1 MITYNFVILD
11 FNKTISPFLNF
22 VDENEF
28 LEKLWEWCYEDDL
41 WDYLDE
47 NPEVLTNSED
57 LENYILNTFIPEDL
71 FHRYEDDDLNCF
83 AFTVSDE
90 KLDTKEYNEDR
101 ALSFILDKIKEHY
114 ENIDPEVTLVERV

>member
-1 MITYNFVILD
+1 MNTYNFVIID
-11 FNKTISPFLNF
+11 NNKGINSFLNF

-28 LEKLWEWCYEDDL
+28 LEKLWDWCYEDDL

-83 AFTVSDE
+83 AFTVSEE
-90 KLDTKEYNEDR
+90 KLETREYDEDR
-101 ALSFILDKIKEHY
+101 ALSFILDKIKKCY
-114 ENIDPEVTLVERV
+114 D